1 MNNSSQI
8 PSSAA
13 YGYIYGEQNWQDVV
27 DQPDKKPYS
36 NSQPSVGMVSLASI
50 SPPDS
55 EFSMDTPNMNT
66 TSWNAQDT
74 YSVDGSIRDPA
85 EDDSPLNEAPGEV
98 EDSRRLAQDKRKRRR
113 ESHNAVERRRR
124 EKINERIRV
133 LGALLP
139 ESCLDYHGKINKG
152 IILKATVDYIRELQ
166 RDRVNTRW
174 RIQQLEH
181 ELAVYRKAY

>member
-1 MNNSSQI
+1 MNNSSQS
-8 PSSAA
+8 PSSAPF
-13 YGYIYGEQNWQDVV
+13 GYIYGEQNWQDVV
-27 DQPDKKPYS
+27 DQTDKKSYS
-36 NSQPSVGMVSLASI
+36 NPQAPVGMVSLASI

-55 EFSMDTPNMNT
+55 EFSMDTPNLN
-66 TSWNAQDT
+66 TSWNAQDS
-74 YSVDGSIRDPA
+74 YSVDCSIRDTT
-85 EDDSPLNEAPGEV
+85 EDGSPINDALGDL
-98 EDSRRLAQDKRKRRR
+98 EDSHRLAQDKRKRRR

-133 LGALLP
+133 LGTLLP

-181 ELAVYRKAY
+181 ELTVYRKAY